1 MASSPER
8 AVHYLGGVLTATG
21 LRWIVEAMEDD
32 DRPRPKGDAASK
44 LAAEDL
50 DPYSQD
56 ALDERIALLEAEIA
70 RVESHRIKAA
80 AHRDA
85 ADALFG
91 RKD

>member
-1 MASSPER
+1 
-8 AVHYLGGVLTATG
+8 
-21 LRWIVEAMEDD
+21 MEDE

-50 DPYSQD
+50 GPYSQD
-56 ALDERIALLEAEIA
+56 ELSERIALLEREIA
-70 RVESHRIKAA
+70 RVEQHRSTAA
-80 AHRDA
+80 AHRSA

>member
-1 MASSPER
+1 
-8 AVHYLGGVLTATG
+8 
-21 LRWIVEAMEDD
+21 MEDD

-50 DPYSQD
+50 GPYSQD
-56 ALDERIALLEAEIA
+56 ELQERITLLEREIA
-70 RVESHRIKAA
+70 RVETHRLKAA

>member
-1 MASSPER
+1 MDE
-8 AVHYLGGVLTATG
+8 
-21 LRWIVEAMEDD
+21 D

-50 DPYSQD
+50 GPYSQD
-56 ALDERIALLEAEIA
+56 ELSERIAILEAEIE
-70 RVESHRIKAA
+70 RVKTHREKAA

-91 RKD
+91 RKS